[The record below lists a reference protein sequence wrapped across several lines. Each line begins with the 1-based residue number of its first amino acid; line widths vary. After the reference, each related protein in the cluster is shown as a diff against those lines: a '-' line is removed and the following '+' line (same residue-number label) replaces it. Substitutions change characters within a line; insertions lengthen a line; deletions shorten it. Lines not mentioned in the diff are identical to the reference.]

1 MPTPTL
7 GLLTRH
13 RKENWVRLR
22 TLTTLRWVAIA
33 GQISAIVVVENV
45 MGIDLNLWLCGA
57 AICIAIAVNLYET
70 FAFPAN
76 RRLSEYEVTL
86 NLLFDITQLT
96 FMLFAT
102 GGLHNPFSLLT
113 LVPVVV
119 AASVL
124 QVGTTIGLG
133 LLTVAL
139 ITVLSA
145 FHLPLEYVSGGTIR
159 LSDEVLVG
167 FWVAIVIGVVFIG
180 SFAHRVTAEVDA
192 MMDALTATQ
201 MALEREQRLT
211 SLGGVVAATAHELG
225 TPLATIK
232 LISSEMLES
241 AGDHENEFSEDLRLI
256 NTQANRCRDILRS
269 MGRLGKDD
277 SYMRRA
283 PIAAIVREAAEP
295 HEMRGKSVRYELHPE
310 DDALKR
316 QPIVIRRPEIIHGL
330 RNVIENAVG
339 HARKEVLVRVFW
351 SADEI
356 GVQISDD
363 GSGFPQGDLDRIGE
377 PYMGRRRV
385 RFGLVASAPR
395 GMGMGLFIAKTLLER
410 TGANLTFSNGGSR
423 SGGPVGLRGAT
434 VDVSWKAA
442 HLEPPDPEE
451 LTVTVA

>member
-22 TLTTLRWVAIA
+22 TLTTLRWIAIG
-33 GQISAIVVVENV
+33 GQISAILVVENV
-45 MGIDLNLWLCGA
+45 MGIDLNLWLCA
-57 AICIAIAVNLYET
+57 VAICIAAAANIYLTA
-70 FAFPAN
+70 AFPAN

-124 QVGTTIGLG
+124 QIGTTVGLG

-139 ITVLSA
+139 ITLLST
-145 FHLPLEYVSGGTIR
+145 FHLPLEYADGGLVR

-180 SFAHRVTAEVDA
+180 TFAHRVTAEVDA

-241 AGDHENEFSEDLRLI
+241 SKGSETEFAEDLRLI
-256 NTQANRCRDILRS
+256 NAQANRCRDILRS

-283 PIAAIVREAAEP
+283 PISEIVREAAEP
-295 HEMRGKSVRYELHPE
+295 HEMRGKSVRYEMRPVE
-310 DDALKR
+310 GSDPR
-316 QPIVIRRPEIIHGL
+316 QPVVTRRPEIIHGL

-339 HARKEVLVRVFW
+339 YARGEVLVSIIW
-351 SADEI
+351 SEDDI
-356 GVQISDD
+356 RVQISDD
-363 GSGFPQGDLDRIGE
+363 GPGFPQADLDRIGE

-385 RFGLVASAPR
+385 RLGLAPSAPR

-410 TGANLTFSNGGSR
+410 TGATLLFSNGGTRAGAST
-423 SGGPVGLRGAT
+423 GLRGAT
-434 VDVSWKAA
+434 VDVLWKTM
-442 HLEPPDPEE
+442 HLEPPEQEE
-451 LTVTVA
+451 LSTNKA